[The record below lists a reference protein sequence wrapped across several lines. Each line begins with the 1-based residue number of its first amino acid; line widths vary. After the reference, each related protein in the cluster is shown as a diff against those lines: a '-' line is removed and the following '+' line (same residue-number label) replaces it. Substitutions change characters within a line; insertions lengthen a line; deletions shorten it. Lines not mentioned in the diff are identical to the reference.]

1 MPTPT
6 PHISAEPGDFA
17 EAILLPGDPL
27 RAKHIADNHLDD
39 ARQVTAVRKT
49 GPRTVDVNLD
59 GLEAGRVYQLNLPE
73 LKAPDGSKLHN
84 RMFCYTANQLR

>member
-27 RAKHIADNHLDD
+27 RAKHIADNHLSD
-39 ARQVTAVRKT
+39 ARQVTAVRNMLGFT
-49 GPRTVDVNLD
+49 GSYRGMPVPITETGMPWYVPVKPSMLRT
-59 GLEAGRVYQLNLPE
+59 A
-73 LKAPDGSKLHN
+73 
-84 RMFCYTANQLR
+84 FT